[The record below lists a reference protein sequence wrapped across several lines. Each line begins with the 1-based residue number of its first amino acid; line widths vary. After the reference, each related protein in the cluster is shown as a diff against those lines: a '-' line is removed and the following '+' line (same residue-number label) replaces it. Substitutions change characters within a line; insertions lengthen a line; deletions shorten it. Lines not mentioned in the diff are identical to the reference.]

1 MTGRKFIFSLA
12 AMVAVI
18 GFVASTDSAY
28 GVKCGAK
35 STVTG
40 KIKSVKDGTLV
51 LTTIK
56 CGEAKDVTM
65 KVCPKA
71 KITINGK
78 TATLAD
84 LKAGTTAQVSQVTTK
99 SGDLA
104 AVAITVGTAK
114 KKGG

>member
-1 MTGRKFIFSLA
+1 MTGRKLIFSLV

-18 GFVASTDSAY
+18 GFVASIDSVQGA
-28 GVKCGAK
+28 KCGAK
-35 STVTG
+35 TTVTG

-51 LTTIK
+51 ITTT
-56 CGEAKDVTM
+56 CGGAKDVTM

-78 TATLAD
+78 TAKLAD
-84 LKAGTTAQVSQVTTK
+84 LKTGTVAQVSQVKTD
-99 SGDLA
+99 SGLA
-104 AVAITVGTAK
+104 TVAITVGKAA